1 MEAIG
6 GDAAMEEEEEQ
17 EADVVADGRGE
28 GRGEESRRAAND
40 AANCK
45 LRSSNFPPPSF
56 PPALPSLGNRL
67 IWL

>member
-45 LRSSNFPPPSF
+45 LRSSNFPLPPF
-56 PPALPSLGNRL
+56 LPPCPPWG
-67 IWL
+67 ID